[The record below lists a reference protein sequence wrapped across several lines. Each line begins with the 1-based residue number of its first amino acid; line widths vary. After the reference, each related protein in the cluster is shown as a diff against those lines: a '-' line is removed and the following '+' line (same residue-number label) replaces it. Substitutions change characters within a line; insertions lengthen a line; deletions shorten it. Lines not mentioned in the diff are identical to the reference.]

1 MSVGTSPQ
9 PAAKKEPGKRKRR
22 SRTPTDTPKQAPTP
36 LITEPTMTIQRLVV
50 ISLGNPGE
58 MRNTYHSAGHI
69 VLEALQR
76 ALGPSQPSFSSQ
88 RIGKLNT
95 LASIGSQYS
104 LLQSPAI
111 MNVTGPWAA
120 AAYRQQLVDSRLG
133 AAEVGVVLVHD
144 DLEEE
149 LGVIKV
155 REWKRSPRGH
165 NGVKS
170 VHAALGANP
179 AVGKWARVSVG
190 IGRPDARDKTAVSN
204 FVLSKVPRATRSVL
218 EDNGSRGLYQ
228 ALAELNT
235 KWGG

>member
-1 MSVGTSPQ
+1 MG
-9 PAAKKEPGKRKRR
+9 
-22 SRTPTDTPKQAPTP
+22 
-36 LITEPTMTIQRLVV
+36 IQRLVV

-69 VLEALQR
+69 VLQALQQ
-76 ALGPSQPSFSSQ
+76 AMGPSQPSFSAQ

-149 LGVIKV
+149 LGVIKI

-170 VHAALGANP
+170 VHAALGTNP

-204 FVLSKVPRATRSVL
+204 FVLSKVPRATRNVL